1 MSTIRE
7 KIKSQLELSERLHKA
22 AEEVLK
28 AKIADKGLHDKEIS
42 KVALKYDFT
51 YAKLKQK
58 VKILKE
64 KKNYLALKNKI
75 KRVVKEVKDVQ
86 CNKSIRYIC
95 ERYELPPHLIFPERR
110 KRLVHGHLYQYEN
123 L

>member
-28 AKIADKGLHDKEIS
+28 AKIADEGLHDKEIS

-75 KRVVKEVKDVQ
+75 ERSSRGSKR
-86 CNKSIRYIC
+86 CTM
-95 ERYELPPHLIFPERR
+95 
-110 KRLVHGHLYQYEN
+110 
-123 L
+123 